1 MNVVFLDFNGVLDTY
16 QEMDTMIKKMQE
28 ILKEIVQ
35 TMEAKIVI
43 SSSIKNID
51 YFAWHHNRVMKYLI
65 HTLREAGLEVYDFT
79 PKENSREEEI
89 TSYLNRHQE
98 ITDYCILEDDDEL
111 LSLQPYVIKLPSQMS
126 GGNGLK
132 EKRNEIM
139 KILKK
144 GGEKKWIK

>member
-1 MNVVFLDFNGVLDTY
+1 MNVVFLDFNGVLDTH
-16 QEMDTMIKKMQE
+16 QEMDTIDKENLE

-35 TMEAKIVI
+35 TMKAKIVI
-43 SSSIKNID
+43 SSSIKNTY
-51 YFAWHHNRVMKYLI
+51 YFAGHHNRVMKYLI
-65 HTLREAGLEVYDFT
+65 NTLREAGLEVYGFT
-79 PKENSREEEI
+79 PKGNSREEEI

-111 LSLQPYVIKLPSQMS
+111 LSLQPHVMKLPSQMR